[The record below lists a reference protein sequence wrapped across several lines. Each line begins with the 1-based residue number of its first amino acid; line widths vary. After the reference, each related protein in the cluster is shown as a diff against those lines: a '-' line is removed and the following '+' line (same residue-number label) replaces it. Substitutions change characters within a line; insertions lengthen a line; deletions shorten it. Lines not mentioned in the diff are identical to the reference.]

1 MDGNGRWAQRRG
13 QARTAGHEAGS
24 EALKRTIRAAMESGV
39 SALTVYAFSSENW
52 RRPQSE
58 VRQLLELFLKALN
71 REIRELDEN
80 NVKLVFIGNRKA
92 FSRPLREG
100 MARAERRTADNSG
113 LLLNV
118 AVSYGGQA
126 DIVAAAQSLARQVEQ
141 GSLRAE
147 DIDLH
152 KLSDAL
158 SLAQLPPPDLFIRTG
173 GEKRLSNF
181 LLWQLAYTELYFT
194 DVLWPDFD
202 AGHFEAALKDFA
214 ARERRFGGLAGVEQ
228 SA

>member
-24 EALKRTIRAAMESGV
+24 EALKRTIRAAIESGV

-58 VRQLLELFLKALN
+58 VRQLLELSLKALN

-113 LLLNV
+113 LLLNI

-126 DIVAAAQSLARQVEQ
+126 DIVAAAQSLDRKSTRLNSSHVAISYAVFCLKKRKKQEIQ
-141 GSLRAE
+141 K
-147 DIDLH
+147 DIEA
-152 KLSDAL
+152 KY
-158 SLAQLPPPDLFIRTG
+158 
-173 GEKRLSNF
+173 RL
-181 LLWQLAYTELYFT
+181 
-194 DVLWPDFD
+194 
-202 AGHFEAALKDFA
+202 
-214 ARERRFGGLAGVEQ
+214 
-228 SA
+228 